1 MGIFSA
7 AMFSFIHI
15 IYIYIYI
22 YIYICTLFNSR
33 LEKDMIKQLTFERKR
48 TNACDIVMDVYSLF
62 YI

>member
-15 IYIYIYI
+15 IYI

-48 TNACDIVMDVYSLF
+48 TNACDIVKDVYSLF
-62 YI
+62 HI